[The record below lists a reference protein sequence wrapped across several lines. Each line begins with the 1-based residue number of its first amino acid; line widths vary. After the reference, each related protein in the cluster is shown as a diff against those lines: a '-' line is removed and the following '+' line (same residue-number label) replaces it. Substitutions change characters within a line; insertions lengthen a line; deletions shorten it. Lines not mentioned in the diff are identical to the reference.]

1 MARLL
6 DIHRLRDKVPF
17 GKTTLEEKIARREFP
32 PPTILWGKR
41 LWREDTIDRWID
53 QHFPLPGSDDG
64 DTVKGLTPGGA

>member
-17 GKTTLEEKIARREFP
+17 GKTTIEEKIARREFP

-53 QHFPLPGSDDG
+53 QHFPLTASDDG
-64 DTVKGLTPGGA
+64 DTAKGLTSGGA

>member
-53 QHFPLPGSDDG
+53 QHFPLPGADDC
-64 DTVKGLTPGGA
+64 DTAQGFTPGGA